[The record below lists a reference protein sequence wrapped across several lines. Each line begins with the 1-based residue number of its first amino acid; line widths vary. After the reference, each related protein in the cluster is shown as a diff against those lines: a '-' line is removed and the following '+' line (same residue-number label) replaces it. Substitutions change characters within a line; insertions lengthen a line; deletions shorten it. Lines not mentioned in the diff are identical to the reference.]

1 MNKEKWQPC
10 SFSRQFGI
18 SAMLPFAG
26 SVLRSIAKPVS
37 LQVRCFATI
46 EEKSAKSFKGSI
58 ARAFLESDYM
68 LETVLKKEQENC
80 YATLVSATGSSLL
93 DGYLE
98 THNLSFLLTSSID
111 KKTDRLL
118 VVSNGP
124 DGDAIAKRALA
135 KGIPT
140 ECGILKWIQT

>member
-1 MNKEKWQPC
+1 
-10 SFSRQFGI
+10 
-18 SAMLPFAG
+18 MLPFAG

-46 EEKSAKSFKGSI
+46 EEKSAKSFKGSL

-98 THNLSFLLTSSID
+98 THNLSFFAD
-111 KKTDRLL
+111 
-118 VVSNGP
+118 
-124 DGDAIAKRALA
+124 
-135 KGIPT
+135 
-140 ECGILKWIQT
+140 E

>member
-1 MNKEKWQPC
+1 
-10 SFSRQFGI
+10 
-18 SAMLPFAG
+18 
-26 SVLRSIAKPVS
+26 
-37 LQVRCFATI
+37 
-46 EEKSAKSFKGSI
+46 
-58 ARAFLESDYM
+58 M

-98 THNLSFLLTSSID
+98 TRNLSFLLTSSID

-124 DGDAIAKRALA
+124 DGDAIAKRALT

>member
-1 MNKEKWQPC
+1 
-10 SFSRQFGI
+10 
-18 SAMLPFAG
+18 
-26 SVLRSIAKPVS
+26 
-37 LQVRCFATI
+37 
-46 EEKSAKSFKGSI
+46 
-58 ARAFLESDYM
+58 M

-98 THNLSFLLTSSID
+98 THKFSFLLTSSID

-124 DGDAIAKRALA
+124 DGDAITKRALA

-140 ECGILKWIQT
+140 ECRILKWIQI